1 MDTECFDHST
11 IFHFVEEN
19 EEDEEGEKRKKR
31 KEKEKEDDDSKEQEE
46 EEQQQHSLKFFHS
59 PLRLLRHQGDGFTP
73 VWCLSC
79 KIKFSSVETA
89 ST

>member
-1 MDTECFDHST
+1 MGTVCFNHST

-19 EEDEEGEKRKKR
+19 EEDEEGEKRKK
-31 KEKEKEDDDSKEQEE
+31 KEKEKEDDDSKELEK
-46 EEQQQHSLKFFHS
+46 EQQQHSLKFSHS

-79 KIKFSSVETA
+79 KIKFSSVDTA